1 VTTRIP
7 DGAPVDDEHGRPVDM
22 TTLREDD
29 LLLDLLGRGEEPT
42 GGDTLTSTLARWRA
56 TLPTGDPDEPVD
68 EELLAAARAAVR
80 GPRRIG
86 RTVRR
91 SVAVSVAAVLAFG
104 SVAAAAEH
112 AGPGNPLWP
121 LIQLVFHHPDQAR
134 EAMHTADGSV
144 SAARAAIDGGRYD
157 QASRLLDEAAASVAR
172 IGGGSDADRLREE
185 IAALRARIP
194 AQGAHVTGTSAV
206 PPTRTPSPAPSSGG
220 SPLPTDPDLPAQ
232 RPSTTG
238 QSAVPPVP
246 RVTSSSVEVPPVP
259 VPPSASIK
267 VPPLPI
273 PKTDRPIG
281 LGG

>member
-1 VTTRIP
+1 MTTRIP
-7 DGAPVDDEHGRPVDM
+7 HSAPVDDEHGRPVDM

-29 LLLDLLGRGEEPT
+29 LLLDLLGRGEEPA
-42 GGDTLTSTLARWRA
+42 GGDTLTSTLAGWRA
-56 TLPTGDPDEPVD
+56 TLPTGGPDEPVD
-68 EELLAAARAAVR
+68 EELLAAALAAVR
-80 GPRRIG
+80 VPRID

-104 SVAAAAEH
+104 SVAAATEH
-112 AGPGNPLWP
+112 AGPGNPVWP

-134 EAMHTADGSV
+134 EATHAADDSV
-144 SAARAAIDGGRYD
+144 SAARAAMDGGRYD

-206 PPTRTPSPAPSSGG
+206 PPTRTSSPAPSAGD
-220 SPLPTDPDLPAQ
+220 SPLPTDPGLPGP
-232 RPSTTG
+232 RPSRTG

-246 RVTSSSVEVPPVP
+246 RVASSPVEVPPVP
-259 VPPSASIK
+259 VPPSVSIK
-267 VPPLPI
+267 VPPLSI
-273 PKTDRPIG
+273 PKPDRPIG
-281 LGG
+281 LGN